1 MFTFML
7 INDNI
12 YIFAPVFITKVS
24 IKTIEQLIDVG
35 WGPLDR
41 YGNVG
46 SPLYDTNNY
55 LIVLYKILTTF
66 V

>member
-1 MFTFML
+1 MCIRYN
-7 INDNI
+7 INYYTNCT
-12 YIFAPVFITKVS
+12 ITPLKYNSTVDKS
-24 IKTIEQLIDVG
+24 EVG

>member
-1 MFTFML
+1 MIT
-7 INDNI
+7 IAI
-12 YIFAPVFITKVS
+12 YTARNSYTPIKVYKS
-24 IKTIEQLIDVG
+24 RNKYDVG